1 MSENIKD
8 RIMVI
13 GAGVVDVLV
22 SPVDA
27 GVFEKGSVP
36 VDHIKI
42 STGGD
47 ALNESVILARL
58 KKQITEDGV
67 SEKNNSDHISKISL
81 VTVLGNDD
89 AGKTI
94 LNCCEQEGIDTRFV
108 KVEEHQESSVN
119 IVMIQPDGSRSFFT
133 NPKSTIR
140 KLSLEH
146 IPERFPDDAGI
157 LCMASIFVS
166 FMLGNQ
172 ELAEIFRRAKAQ
184 NMTICADMTKCKNQE
199 KVSDMKETFSQIDY
213 LFANEEEAAMVTG
226 KNCRED
232 MADEFLN
239 VGVKHVII
247 KCGGKGCYVK
257 TAGFEKMFP
266 AVKGVECV
274 DTTGAGDTFAAGF
287 ICALSEGKSLEECAT
302 WGNACG
308 SLTVEKVGACA
319 GIQNREQVLNR
330 IMRSEL

>member
-47 ALNESVILARL
+47 APNESVILARL

-108 KVEEHQESSVN
+108 KVEENQESSVN
-119 IVMIQPDGSRSFFT
+119 IVMIHQS
-133 NPKSTIR
+133 N
-140 KLSLEH
+140 
-146 IPERFPDDAGI
+146 
-157 LCMASIFVS
+157 
-166 FMLGNQ
+166 
-172 ELAEIFRRAKAQ
+172 
-184 NMTICADMTKCKNQE
+184 
-199 KVSDMKETFSQIDY
+199 
-213 LFANEEEAAMVTG
+213 
-226 KNCRED
+226 
-232 MADEFLN
+232 
-239 VGVKHVII
+239 
-247 KCGGKGCYVK
+247 
-257 TAGFEKMFP
+257 
-266 AVKGVECV
+266 
-274 DTTGAGDTFAAGF
+274 
-287 ICALSEGKSLEECAT
+287 
-302 WGNACG
+302 
-308 SLTVEKVGACA
+308 
-319 GIQNREQVLNR
+319 
-330 IMRSEL
+330 